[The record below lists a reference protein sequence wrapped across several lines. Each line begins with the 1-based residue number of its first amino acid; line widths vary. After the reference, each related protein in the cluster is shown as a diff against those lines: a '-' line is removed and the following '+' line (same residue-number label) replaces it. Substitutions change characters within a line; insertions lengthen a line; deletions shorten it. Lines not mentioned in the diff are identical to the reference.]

1 MANHCDNCHKNPFS
15 TEIFL
20 IDTFTKLLTDS
31 LVEYEHVK
39 VGLYGLL
46 RTLRWITKISI
57 LQAEEQML
65 D

>member
-1 MANHCDNCHKNPFS
+1 MIVSFIVQN
-15 TEIFL
+15 EIGQGFVG
-20 IDTFTKLLTDS
+20 F
-31 LVEYEHVK
+31 EHVK

>member
-1 MANHCDNCHKNPFS
+1 MLHIEIEQNISFS
-15 TEIFL
+15 LQVVVGI
-20 IDTFTKLLTDS
+20 
-31 LVEYEHVK
+31 EHVK

-46 RTLRWITKISI
+46 RTLRWITKITI

>member
-1 MANHCDNCHKNPFS
+1 MPLGES
-15 TEIFL
+15 VQRPRGVGI
-20 IDTFTKLLTDS
+20 
-31 LVEYEHVK
+31 EHVK